1 MLDKIGINPIY
12 LAGQIVNFLILFF
25 VLKTFVY
32 KPVLKL
38 LDKRTKRIS
47 QGLKAAEENIK
58 NKEKFEEQKKA
69 ELGKVRK
76 EVEKILAEAKKESQ
90 KQGVLIIENARAEA
104 KKQGEKEFQQFQQRL
119 AEEEK
124 ALKGKVTKIAL
135 DLSKKILKDSLDS
148 STQKEVFA
156 SQVENLKKLK

>member
-12 LAGQIVNFLILFF
+12 LIGQIVNFLILFF
-25 VLKTFVY
+25 VLKSFVF

-38 LDKRTKRIS
+38 LDERTKKIS

-58 NKEKFEEQKKA
+58 SKEKFEEQKKT
-69 ELGKVRK
+69 ELGKARK
-76 EVEKILAEAKKESQ
+76 EVEKIIAEAKKESQ
-90 KQGVLIIENARAEA
+90 KQGELIIESARLEA
-104 KKQGEKEFQQFQQRL
+104 KRQGEKEFMQFQQRL

-124 ALKGKVTKIAL
+124 ALKEKVTKIAL

-148 STQKEVFA
+148 STQKEVFTR
-156 SQVENLKKLK
+156 QVEKLNKLK

>member
-25 VLKTFVY
+25 VLKSFVY

-38 LDKRTKRIS
+38 LDERTKKIS

-58 NKEKFEEQKKA
+58 SKEKFEEQKKT
-69 ELGKVRK
+69 ELGKARK
-76 EVEKILAEAKKESQ
+76 EVEKIIAEAKKESQ
-90 KQGVLIIENARAEA
+90 KQGELIIESARLEA
-104 KKQGEKEFQQFQQRL
+104 KRQGEKEFMQFQQRL

-124 ALKGKVTKIAL
+124 ALKEKVTKIAL

-156 SQVENLKKLK
+156 RQVEKLNRLK